1 MNISCKM
8 AISLHRHESVIVVSL
23 FVSFGKRVRMKEA
36 ARNERGARR
45 LVSKIKAFKYPSG
58 SRYAEM
64 RPERI
69 IPAAAVV
76 VSAWQV

>member
-1 MNISCKM
+1 
-8 AISLHRHESVIVVSL
+8 
-23 FVSFGKRVRMKEA
+23 MKEA

-45 LVSKIKAFKYPSG
+45 PVSRMKAFKYPSG

-69 IPAAAVV
+69 IPTAAVV